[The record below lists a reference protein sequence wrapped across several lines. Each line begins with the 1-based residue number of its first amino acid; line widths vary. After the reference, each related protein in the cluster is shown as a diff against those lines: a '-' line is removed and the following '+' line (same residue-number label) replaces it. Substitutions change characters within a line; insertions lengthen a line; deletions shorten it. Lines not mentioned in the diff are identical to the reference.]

1 MRTFTLLSISALLAM
16 ALWPIIVDGNEKA
29 KVSKYLTQEY
39 TTSVRLEISASEEIE
54 NQIYSYFSR
63 ELRSLGDVELVEDNP
78 EWIIH
83 IVALQAKDRT
93 GYSGG
98 VIFSVVIEKVYEIH
112 VKDLLL
118 VVRGIF
124 KINDDDWK
132 ELKEKRQ
139 SLEKLFTVI
148 ITDNNVRDNIR
159 DLVHHSLRTDKIENT
174 HSLCKEIVADFD
186 AELLKKERDTWR
198 RLSELLSSCKV
209 KDNKE
214 NFK

>member
-1 MRTFTLLSISALLAM
+1 MRTFTLLSISALLTM

-29 KVSKYLTQEY
+29 KISKYLTQEY
-39 TTSVRLEISASEEIE
+39 TTTVRLEISASEEIE

-83 IVALQAKDRT
+83 IVALHAKDRT
-93 GYSGG
+93 GYIGG

-112 VKDLLL
+112 VEDLLL
-118 VVRGIF
+118 MVKGTFQIS
-124 KINDDDWK
+124 DDDWK
-132 ELKEKRQ
+132 KLKEKRQ
-139 SLEKLFTVI
+139 SLEELFTVI
-148 ITDNNVRDNIR
+148 ITDNHIRDNIR
-159 DLVHHSLRTDKIENT
+159 DLVHHSLRTSSHDIQNI
-174 HSLCKEIVADFD
+174 CQEIVTDFD

-198 RLSELLSSCKV
+198 RVSELLSSYKL

>member
-1 MRTFTLLSISALLAM
+1 MRTFTLLSISALLTM

-29 KVSKYLTQEY
+29 KIPKYLTQEY
-39 TTSVRLEISASEEIE
+39 TTTVRLEISASEEIE

-93 GYSGG
+93 GYIEG
-98 VIFSVVIEKVYEIH
+98 VIFSIVIEKVYEIH
-112 VKDLLL
+112 VEDLLSA
-118 VVRGIF
+118 VKIIF
-124 KINDDDWK
+124 KISDDDWK

-139 SLEKLFTVI
+139 SLEELFTLI
-148 ITDNNVRDNIR
+148 STDNNVRDNIR
-159 DLVHHSLRTDKIENT
+159 DLVSHSLQIGSSHNT
-174 HSLCKEIVADFD
+174 QNICQEIVADFD

-198 RLSELLSSCKV
+198 RVSELLSSYKL